1 MTPGQPL
8 PDDLAVPADHAA
20 VAALDDKLGAALE
33 RVGHALRA
41 QLSHEARALELSPI
55 QAQLVLRLAHEPAQ
69 RRRVGVLAAELDVT
83 PPTVSDALAALRRK
97 GLIDAG
103 AVEGDRRGRLL
114 ALSSEG
120 EQVAGRLASWQ
131 RPVADHLAGVAPA
144 RKADALALL
153 LDLMGAMHE
162 AGVINVARTCP
173 TCRFFRRD
181 AAGGDPHRC
190 ALLDSPLRL
199 QDLRVDCAEHEP
211 AAG

>member
-1 MTPGQPL
+1 MTSDAPL
-8 PDDLAVPADHAA
+8 PDDLAAA
-20 VAALDDKLGAALE
+20 GLDDKLGAALE
-33 RVGHALRA
+33 RVGHALRMR
-41 QLSHEARALELSPI
+41 LSDEARARELSPI
-55 QAQLVLRLAHEPAQ
+55 QAQLLLRLAHEPAP

-103 AVEGDRRGRLL
+103 VVEGDRRGRLL
-114 ALSSEG
+114 ALSPDG
-120 EQVAGRLASWQ
+120 VQVADELASWQ
-131 RPVADHLAGVAPA
+131 RPVTEHLAGVAPA

-153 LDLMGAMHE
+153 VDLMGALQE

-181 AAGGDPHRC
+181 APGGDPHRC

-199 QDLRVDCAEHEP
+199 ADLRVDCAEHEP